1 MKSIAQSSHLEPHM
15 DYVNHVNK
23 YGNTDFG
30 NTLKAARNLERGR
43 YGSALPF
50 CEMRKDFVDESNS
63 G

>member
-1 MKSIAQSSHLEPHM
+1 M
-15 DYVNHVNK
+15 NHVNG

-43 YGSALPF
+43 NGSALPF
-50 CEMRKDFVDESNS
+50 CEIHKDFVDESNS